1 MTVPFKENTLR
12 ETQYG
17 AVARFLAMATAIP
30 EGTVAQDDSAVLAQ
44 QLNITKRW
52 HKLLPTLYRKSGVLR
67 RSSVLLDPSEGDLF
81 NRQSFYQVASTER
94 PFGPT
99 TAERMQ
105 AYSLHAGPLL
115 ERAAKEALSQ
125 ARMHASSITHL
136 ITVSCTGFSA
146 PGIDHHLIDRLG
158 LPMHTQRTHVGF
170 MGCHG
175 MINGLRVAE
184 AVVRSQPDAIAMV
197 GAVELCSIHQ
207 QYCDDSEQIV
217 ANSLFSD
224 GAACVILANDSA
236 DSAFTDSTSGSG
248 VTAPWEIVSSF
259 SCKLEETGDMMSW
272 KIGDHGFQMTLSPRV
287 PKIIEERL
295 RGPLTRWL
303 SENHVDVDSV
313 QTWAVHPGGPRIL
326 DSVAA
331 CLGLSEKQ
339 IEPSRNVLAH
349 YGNMSSPTVLFIL
362 EKIVSETDPGEY
374 SVVIGF
380 GPGLHTEALLLR
392 RIA

>member
-1 MTVPFKENTLR
+1 MTVPFKENALR
-12 ETQYG
+12 ETQN
-17 AVARFLAMATAIP
+17 ASPARFLATATAIP
-30 EGTVAQDDSAVLAQ
+30 EGTVAQDDSAILAQ
-44 QLNITKRW
+44 QLNITERW
-52 HKLLPTLYRKSGVLR
+52 HKLLPALYRKSGVLR
-67 RSSVLLDPSEGDLF
+67 RSSVLLDSSDRELF
-81 NRQSFYQVASTER
+81 HRQSFYQVASPER

-115 ERAAKEALSQ
+115 ERAANDALKQ
-125 ARMHASSITHL
+125 ARLSASAITHL

-158 LPMHTQRTHVGF
+158 LSMHTQRTHVGF

-224 GAACVILANDSA
+224 GAACVILTAESAEASFPDS
-236 DSAFTDSTSGSG
+236 SSGS
-248 VTAPWEIVSSF
+248 VENASWEIVSSF
-259 SCKLEETGDMMSW
+259 SCKLEETGEMMSW

-295 RGPLTRWL
+295 RGPLSQWL
-303 SENHVDVDSV
+303 AENHVAIESV
-313 QTWAVHPGGPRIL
+313 QSWAVHPGGPRIL

-331 CLGLSEKQ
+331 CLDLTENQ

-362 EKIVSETDPGEY
+362 EKIVVETDPGECA
-374 SVVIGF
+374 VMLGF

-392 RIA
+392 RMA

>member
-44 QLNITKRW
+44 QLNITERW

-146 PGIDHHLIDRLG
+146 PGLSLI
-158 LPMHTQRTHVGF
+158 H
-170 MGCHG
+170 
-175 MINGLRVAE
+175 I
-184 AVVRSQPDAIAMV
+184 
-197 GAVELCSIHQ
+197 
-207 QYCDDSEQIV
+207 
-217 ANSLFSD
+217 
-224 GAACVILANDSA
+224 
-236 DSAFTDSTSGSG
+236 
-248 VTAPWEIVSSF
+248 
-259 SCKLEETGDMMSW
+259 
-272 KIGDHGFQMTLSPRV
+272 
-287 PKIIEERL
+287 
-295 RGPLTRWL
+295 
-303 SENHVDVDSV
+303 
-313 QTWAVHPGGPRIL
+313 
-326 DSVAA
+326 
-331 CLGLSEKQ
+331 
-339 IEPSRNVLAH
+339 
-349 YGNMSSPTVLFIL
+349 
-362 EKIVSETDPGEY
+362 
-374 SVVIGF
+374 
-380 GPGLHTEALLLR
+380 
-392 RIA
+392 